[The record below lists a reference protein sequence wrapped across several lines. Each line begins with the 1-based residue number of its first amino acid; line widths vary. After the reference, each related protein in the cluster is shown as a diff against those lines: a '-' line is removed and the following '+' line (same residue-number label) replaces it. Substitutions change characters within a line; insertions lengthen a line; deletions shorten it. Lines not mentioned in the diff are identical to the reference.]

1 MVAKYGMSDA
11 LGAVVY
17 DDGKGEV
24 FIGRSM
30 AQTKPYSETIAA
42 SIDQEVKALIDK
54 AYTQCRKI
62 LSDYAP
68 QLETTAQYL
77 LEHETMSS
85 EAFEAVFTAME
96 RAPEA

>member
-1 MVAKYGMSDA
+1 MLSVGWLGFASDA

-54 AYTQCRKI
+54 AWTPNSGAGVSSSPLPSRRA
-62 LSDYAP
+62 LSGSPTFSPFYP
-68 QLETTAQYL
+68 
-77 LEHETMSS
+77 
-85 EAFEAVFTAME
+85 
-96 RAPEA
+96 